1 MIKIKNKKK
10 RKVNVVKIGDLDN
23 QYVLNDQE
31 YDCYVNRGITL
42 SEYAIQNMLQK
53 NIRFVKKIE
62 RRKRESICAI
72 GM

>member
-31 YDCYVNRGITL
+31 YDCYINRGITIR
-42 SEYAIQNMLQK
+42 EYAVQNMLQK
-53 NIRFVKKIE
+53 NLTFIRKAENK
-62 RRKRESICAI
+62 RKHEFRAS
-72 GM
+72 